1 MRSGK
6 VTNPTWHWQPA
17 LPDGV
22 GWREDLPFA
31 GFVLLVAFVL
41 LAAACVPRN
50 GIKARRHYPMIPGV
64 KTWAFTH
71 LIVAGRLADVVL
83 FGTFLAW
90 AVLDYIAALRAPPT
104 RRARRVVTRPSHAA
118 VLLRA
123 APARDLCAPCS
134 DTGRQP

>member
-6 VTNPTWHWQPA
+6 VTNPTGHWQPA
-17 LPDGV
+17 LSDGV

-31 GFVLLVAFVL
+31 GFVLLV
-41 LAAACVPRN
+41 AAACVPRN

-104 RRARRVVTRPSHAA
+104 RQARRVVTPPSHAA
-118 VLLRA
+118 VLLWA
-123 APARDLCAPCS
+123 APAPARDLCVPCS